1 MIYIFDTCAFI
12 TLFENFYSKR
22 FPSLW
27 EKFDNLIDQQRIIS
41 VREVKNEIQRKR
53 KETRLTIWV
62 KNHNELFPI
71 PLNNELKFVVEIFK
85 VQHFQALIRKKE
97 QLEGTP
103 VADPFVIAKAKV
115 QNSCVVTQEIEKKN
129 AAKIP
134 NICKHFKIDCINIED
149 FMQREDWK
157 F

>member
-1 MIYIFDTCAFI
+1 MIYIFDTCSFI
-12 TLFENFYSKR
+12 TLFENFYLES

-27 EKFDNLIDQQRIIS
+27 DKFDKLIVQKDIVS
-41 VREVKNEIQRKR
+41 VREVKNEISKKR
-53 KETRLTIWV
+53 SETRLTEWV
-62 KNHNELFPI
+62 KNNTEIFSIPQKAELD
-71 PLNNELKFVVEIFK
+71 FVVEIFT

-103 VADPFVIAKAKV
+103 VADPFIIAKAKV
-115 QNSCVVTQEIEKKN
+115 DEAYVVTQEIEKKN

-134 NICKHFKIDCINIED
+134 NICKHFKIDCINLEG
-149 FMQREDWK
+149 FMKKENWK